1 MMIVITM
8 LIYTISLELKLSPCV
23 TIYSQCSNIKLL
35 SPVYFGNG
43 ATCPQLSSQQIDTS
57 TKMIACFEI
66 NATQDDFEGALLFKL
81 QRYSDSQYDIDT
93 SITETDKSGATHLH
107 MLVAWKGKDSKP
119 FLHIALVEHA
129 KEFTWNED
137 ELRKLYDKNRG
148 WLKEYDNVTSNVW
161 LMNNNMVVKMVSK
174 VRGIK
179 ENFELS
185 IFIYEEE
192 MNKYAMKP
200 LCIDLKR

>member
-1 MMIVITM
+1 
-8 LIYTISLELKLSPCV
+8 
-23 TIYSQCSNIKLL
+23 
-35 SPVYFGNG
+35 
-43 ATCPQLSSQQIDTS
+43 
-57 TKMIACFEI
+57 
-66 NATQDDFEGALLFKL
+66 
-81 QRYSDSQYDIDT
+81 
-93 SITETDKSGATHLH
+93 